1 MSAAEQDQNIKKF
14 IVIDDLVLELKYER
28 SNFSMPSVPVSNS
41 VVYIANLHHG
51 HSKISSYWGNKIKS
65 KKMNKSEKGL
75 GVKLLA
81 WSVKNF
87 SKIFEGVPTP
97 EYWCGQFETGYRYW
111 SKTSLWNKLE
121 NEMYITHQNIV
132 DWANKELEDSGN
144 ETGTFE
150 NVAVHNNS
158 NFLSG
163 GKRVK
168 NNNKTK
174 SRKVKVVKKKKKT
187 RNIKNKK
194 TEKR

>member
-1 MSAAEQDQNIKKF
+1 M
-14 IVIDDLVLELKYER
+14 
-28 SNFSMPSVPVSNS
+28 
-41 VVYIANLHHG
+41 
-51 HSKISSYWGNKIKS
+51 
-65 KKMNKSEKGL
+65 
-75 GVKLLA
+75 
-81 WSVKNF
+81 
-87 SKIFEGVPTP
+87 PTP